1 MPKIKRLG
9 WFFVGWLYLLPCTA
23 MASLQDPSQIEL
35 TFGVVPQQSIRKLAE
50 MWTPVLQYLSAKT
63 GYVIHFRTAK
73 DRAAFEQ
80 RLVAQ
85 EYDLAYMDPHHYIVF
100 HRSSGYEV
108 FAKEKDKKLQGII
121 VVRKDSP
128 YRDLTQL
135 QAQTIAFPAPAAFA
149 ATSLPRFY
157 LQKAGVT
164 ITPRYVAFHDSV
176 YRSVAKGIYPA
187 GGGVV
192 RTFNAL
198 DPEVRDQLRVLWAS
212 QGYTPH
218 AIAAHKRVAGAI
230 IARVQK
236 AMIDMHQ
243 DADGLALLKAIN
255 FNGITIARDSEYADI
270 RKLGLPGELIHK

>member
-1 MPKIKRLG
+1 
-9 WFFVGWLYLLPCTA
+9 
-23 MASLQDPSQIEL
+23 MASLQDPAQVEL
-35 TFGVVPQQSIRKLAE
+35 TFGVVPQQSISKLAE

-63 GYVIHFRTAK
+63 GYAIHFRTAK

-100 HRSSGYEV
+100 HRSSDYRV
-108 FAKEKDKKLQGII
+108 FAKEKDKKLQGIV

-128 YRDLTQL
+128 YRDLLQL
-135 QAQTIAFPAPAAFA
+135 QGQTIAFPGPAAFA

-187 GGGVV
+187 GGGVM

-198 DPEVRDQLRVLWAS
+198 DPEIRGQLRVLWVS

-218 AIAAHKRVAGAI
+218 AIAAHKRVAGAVV
-230 IARVQK
+230 ARVQK
-236 AMIDMHQ
+236 AMMDMHQ
-243 DADGLALLKAIN
+243 DANGLALLKAID
-255 FNGITIARDSEYADI
+255 FNGITNAEDSEYADI
-270 RKLGLPGELIHK
+270 RKLGLAGEPTHK